1 MARIHIERR
10 HDLGLDKA
18 HEEVEKLAESL
29 KSELQ
34 VACRWNGNQLV
45 FERTGASGTITLTP
59 DKIDLDVKLSL
70 MLSPMKAKIE
80 DSIRRKL
87 DLALAGGSNSKLS

>member
-10 HDLGLDKA
+10 HELGLDKA
-18 HEEVEKLAESL
+18 HEEVQKLAESL
-29 KSELQ
+29 KTELQ
-34 VACRWNGNQLV
+34 AAYRWSGNQLL

-59 DKIDLDVKLSL
+59 GMIELDVKLSL

-80 DSIRRKL
+80 DSIRKKL

>member
-1 MARIHIERR
+1 MARIHIERG

-18 HEEVEKLAESL
+18 REEVEKLAESL

-34 VACRWNGNQLV
+34 AAYRWKGDQLQ

-59 DKIDLDVKLSL
+59 DKIDLEVKLSL
-70 MLSPMKAKIE
+70 MLSPMNAKIE
-80 DSIRRKL
+80 DSIRKKL
-87 DLALAGGSNSKLS
+87 GIKKPPSR

>member
-1 MARIHIERR
+1 MAKIHIERR

-18 HEEVEKLAESL
+18 REEVEKLAESL

-34 VACRWNGNQLV
+34 AAYRWNGNQLL

-80 DSIRRKL
+80 DSIRKKL
-87 DLALAGGSNSKLS
+87 DLALAGGGNSKLS